1 MEFPN
6 KISLAAVKSR
16 FFTRLFVTVLSHT
29 ATKKKREKR
38 KKKKSEVEK
47 RRGDAISWKQ
57 NSPINGGSH
66 YLATAFLTS
75 TLSVVYGDKL
85 TRNVKKE

>member
-38 KKKKSEVEK
+38 KKKKVKLKKDEAMQYHGSRIVQLMEV
-47 RRGDAISWKQ
+47 
-57 NSPINGGSH
+57 PII
-66 YLATAFLTS
+66 
-75 TLSVVYGDKL
+75 
-85 TRNVKKE
+85 